1 MKKQALPSE
10 VYEEIE
16 ALVLERFADDWTGDR
31 TRANHFL
38 SAMNGI
44 IQSSD
49 GVHLIGKPETGD
61 EGVVFNLWLE
71 FPVEDMW
78 DADDLAFSIF
88 GQVAEDIFIST
99 REIVE
104 GGVRYRFLTGTM
116 ENGHRG
122 SLNLTGPHAREFVN
136 LYRMRVTEGRHYHA

>member
-16 ALVLERFADDWTGDR
+16 ALVLERFAEDWSTDK
-31 TRANHFL
+31 TRQNHFL
-38 SAMNGI
+38 SAMHSI
-44 IQSSD
+44 IQTSD
-49 GVHLIGKPETGD
+49 GVHLIGKPETG
-61 EGVVFNLWLE
+61 ETGITFNLWLE
-71 FPVEDMW
+71 YPVEDMW
-78 DADDLAFSIF
+78 DADDLAYSIF
-88 GQVAEDIFIST
+88 GQVAEDIFLAT

-104 GGVRYRFLTGTM
+104 NGVRYRFLTGTM

-136 LYRMRVTEGRHYHA
+136 LYRLRVTEGRHYHA